1 MISVTL
7 PLIAGQYILIFQ
19 WLLDL
24 MGIGEFLPDSLL
36 IDCLAS
42 LFCHEGELTQ
52 GLCTNILF
60 ILCGFDEAQMNKTLL
75 PDILHHTPAG
85 ASTHTI
91 LHYAQEKQ
99 IPGFHGYD
107 WGDPQTNWAH
117 HQSYTAP
124 EYDLADVKTPVA
136 LYWSDNDYFAMPGVK
151 LFHLL
156 SVGLIMISF
165 QDILDTIVGLPN
177 IVSGMNH
184 RVCVNCN
191 FDLILIHFLSGGI

>member
-1 MISVTL
+1 
-7 PLIAGQYILIFQ
+7 
-19 WLLDL
+19 
-24 MGIGEFLPDSLL
+24 MG

-52 GLCTNILF
+52 GLCTNIL
-60 ILCGFDEAQMNKTLL
+60 
-75 PDILHHTPAG
+75 
-85 ASTHTI
+85 
-91 LHYAQEKQ
+91 YAQEKQ

-136 LYWSDNDYFAMPGVK
+136 LYWSDNDYFAMPG
-151 LFHLL
+151 
-156 SVGLIMISF
+156 
-165 QDILDTIVGLPN
+165 DILDTIVGLPN

-184 RVCVNCN
+184 RVEYEK
-191 FDLILIHFLSGGI
+191 FTHLDFLWGIDADKYVYSY

>member
-1 MISVTL
+1 MIDTVSSPTVVDDCYRFRISKKRFVELSSKIFEDLRCNSV
-7 PLIAGQYILIFQ
+7 
-19 WLLDL
+19 
-24 MGIGEFLPDSLL
+24 
-36 IDCLAS
+36 
-42 LFCHEGELTQ
+42 
-52 GLCTNILF
+52 
-60 ILCGFDEAQMNKTLL
+60 
-75 PDILHHTPAG
+75 
-85 ASTHTI
+85 
-91 LHYAQEKQ
+91 
-99 IPGFHGYD
+99 PGFHGYD

-184 RVCVNCN
+184 RVCVNCS
-191 FDLILIHFLSGGI
+191 FDPILIHFLSGGI